1 MTRLCAHRAARA
13 AAALTLSLL
22 FALICTGTVSAGY
35 FTFET
40 EEEQSERSPAEY
52 GNDFNEALPSDL
64 RALFSDEDG
73 SVTSAPWQSVLSE
86 AFSSLADE
94 LFPALTRFGV
104 LCSVCILCSVLGT
117 IVRTTSTGALGRA
130 APFISRCAIIC
141 TAVGW
146 HVTSL
151 DVMASAIS
159 RISTVTSSFIPALTV
174 MCAASGGAASG
185 ALATSGFA
193 MLCTLAENGFAA
205 LALPMLR
212 TSLALVAVSSAAS
225 SKIAG
230 AVSKFIRTTLTVI
243 CTTGMT
249 LFVFFFNLQ
258 MGLARSADSAMY
270 RTVRLALS
278 SIIPVVGGQVAN
290 ASEQLGASL
299 SLIRTSCGVIAVCAV
314 IVLTLPMLLRL
325 VCDRALLFI
334 CRHIAGAIAEDAD
347 AEALEELGSVC
358 TLEIAVAVSVSVT
371 FVLCLFAFVRAAGA
385 IT

>member
-1 MTRLCAHRAARA
+1 MTPRRTHAAARA
-13 AAALTLSLL
+13 LSVLAVLIL
-22 FALICTGTVSAGY
+22 FALHCASVVSAGY
-35 FTFET
+35 FTFEP
-40 EEEQSERSPAEY
+40 EETQAERSPSEY
-52 GNDFNEALPSDL
+52 YDDFTEVLPSDL
-64 RALFSDEDG
+64 KSLFSDEND

-86 AFSSLADE
+86 ALSSLAE
-94 LFPALTRFGV
+94 ALFPAITRFGV
-104 LCSVCILCSVLGT
+104 LCSVCVLCSVLGV
-117 IVRTTSTGALGRA
+117 IVRTTSSGALGRA

-159 RISTVTSSFIPALTV
+159 RITTVTSAFIPALTV
-174 MCAASGGAASG
+174 MCTASGGVASG
-185 ALATSGFA
+185 AIATSGFA
-193 MLCTLAENGFAA
+193 MLCTLAENGFAS

-212 TSLALVAVSSAAS
+212 TSLALTAISSAAS

-243 CTTGMT
+243 CTAGMT
-249 LFVFFFNLQ
+249 LFVFFFNMQ
-258 MGLARSADSAMY
+258 MGIAQSADSAMY
-270 RTVRLALS
+270 RTVRLAIS

-299 SLIRTSCGVIAVCAV
+299 SMIRTSCGAIAVCAV
-314 IVLTLPMLLRL
+314 IVLTLPMLFRL

-334 CRHIAGAIAEDAD
+334 CRHIAGAISEDAD

-371 FVLCLFAFVRAAGA
+371 FVLCLFAFVRAAAA
-385 IT
+385 IS

>member
-1 MTRLCAHRAARA
+1 MMSHRTHTAARA
-13 AAALTLSLL
+13 AAVLTLLLL
-22 FALICTGTVSAGY
+22 FALTCTSVVSAGY
-35 FTFET
+35 FTFEP
-40 EEEQSERSPAEY
+40 EESQSERAPSEY
-52 GNDFNEALPSDL
+52 YDDFTQALPSDL
-64 RALFSDEDG
+64 KTMFSDEDDA
-73 SVTSAPWQSVLSE
+73 VTSAPWQSVLSE
-86 AFSSLADE
+86 ALSSLAAQ

-104 LCSVCILCSVLGT
+104 LCSVCVLCSVLGV
-117 IVRTTSTGALGRA
+117 IVRTTSSGALGRA

-159 RISTVTSSFIPALTV
+159 RLTTVTSAFIPALTA
-174 MCAASGGAASG
+174 MCAASGGVTSG
-185 ALATSGFA
+185 AIATSGFA
-193 MLCTLAENGFAA
+193 MLCTLAENGFTT

-212 TSLALVAVSSAAS
+212 TSLALVAVAGAAS

-230 AVSKFIRTTLTVI
+230 AVSKFIRGTLTVI
-243 CTTGMT
+243 CTAGMT

-258 MGLARSADSAMY
+258 MGLAQSADSAMY

-299 SLIRTSCGVIAVCAV
+299 SVIRTSCGAIAVCAV
-314 IVLTLPMLLRL
+314 IVLTLPMLFRL

-358 TLEIAVAVSVSVT
+358 TLEIAVAVSVAVT
-371 FVLCLFAFVRAAGA
+371 FVLCLFAFVRAATA
-385 IT
+385 IA